1 MRTDAIIEA
10 LWQPVDKGVPF
21 EVYAVLDAARD
32 EALRPFVSGSGA
44 RHECLYEGPV
54 PRELL
59 EVAPY
64 LVPLRRELPFTR
76 ELLERAWGRAWGLF
90 LTTSAD
96 MVTVRRHLRHFLKVK
111 DEQGRRLYF
120 RYYDPRVM
128 RAYLPTCNEDERQ
141 FIFGPLHAW
150 IMESPEDATLLRYR
164 LGPANELIEQRYAVS
179 NPSAGADEQAPRHVR
194 GGAQDY

>member
-1 MRTDAIIEA
+1 MRTDVLIDT
-10 LWQPVDKGVPF
+10 LWQTVDEDAPL

-32 EALRPFVSGSGA
+32 EALLPFVFRSGA

-64 LVPLRRELPFTR
+64 LVPLRRDAPFTQ

-90 LTTSAD
+90 LVSSAD
-96 MVTVRRHLRHFLKVK
+96 LVTVRRHLRHFLKVK

-128 RAYLPTCNEDERQ
+128 RVYLPTCNEHERR
-141 FIFGPLHAW
+141 FIFGPLHSW
-150 IMESPEDATLLRYR
+150 VMEGSEGATLLRYG
-164 LGPANELIEQRYAVS
+164 LGPENELIEQRYEAV
-179 NPSAGADEQAPRHVR
+179 
-194 GGAQDY
+194 